1 MDPTFSHIFLPFYK
15 QHSRNFENL
24 SENSIIRTD
33 DMCFNSFCGIS
44 NLHFL
49 VILNMHLL
57 IICKKKYTF
66 SFSMQGTLY
75 LDDENIFYVNNR
87 ESGLNKTWRFYHK
100 HTRVKYLENKIIWNT
115 IITTGHVYD
124 NVTTRKLWN
133 KNIK

>member
-1 MDPTFSHIFLPFYK
+1 MRVLESNKFNALYLNFVNYEENCSGGSYIFHIFIPFYK

-33 DMCFNSFCGIS
+33 DMCFNSFCCLS
-44 NLHFL
+44 NLHVL

-66 SFSMQGTLY
+66 SFSMQVTLY

-87 ESGLNKTWRFYHK
+87 ESGLNKT
-100 HTRVKYLENKIIWNT
+100 
-115 IITTGHVYD
+115 
-124 NVTTRKLWN
+124 
-133 KNIK
+133 